1 MALTDA
7 AVMRSPTS
15 SIAPAVLLFLSINLC
30 LGRANTA
37 PSGSHHV
44 NASIVPRIL
53 HPSSESVLN
62 NVKVQVSVTGHD
74 FWQGGQLLLVLDH
87 GVQGLVVPASGV
99 VDLGIVAAGRLVA
112 QVVHRPPCCL

>member
-1 MALTDA
+1 MN
-7 AVMRSPTS
+7 S
-15 SIAPAVLLFLSINLC
+15 
-30 LGRANTA
+30 
-37 PSGSHHV
+37 
-44 NASIVPRIL
+44 SIVPRIL
-53 HPSSESVLN
+53 YPSSESFLN

-112 QVVHRPPCCL
+112 PSCA